1 MTAIGSRESYERL
14 RAQGRRP
21 DAHRNLAHYLRGEYR
36 HEVPWKLTTRTPDA
50 TGRQLS
56 DRMVSRLEIAN
67 ALRLLPYRQRRVI
80 ELYVIEDKSKVM
92 VCDRLRI
99 SAATLCREMRA
110 ALETIIAVV
119 YADWFDG
126 AA

>member
-1 MTAIGSRESYERL
+1 
-14 RAQGRRP
+14 
-21 DAHRNLAHYLRGEYR
+21 
-36 HEVPWKLTTRTPDA
+36 VPWRLTARTPDA
-50 TGRQLS
+50 TGQQLS

-67 ALRLLPYRQRRVI
+67 ALRLLPYRQRRVV
-80 ELYVIEDKSKVM
+80 ELYPIEDKSKVM

-99 SAATLCREMRA
+99 SAATLCREMRE
-110 ALETIIAVV
+110 ALGTIIAVV